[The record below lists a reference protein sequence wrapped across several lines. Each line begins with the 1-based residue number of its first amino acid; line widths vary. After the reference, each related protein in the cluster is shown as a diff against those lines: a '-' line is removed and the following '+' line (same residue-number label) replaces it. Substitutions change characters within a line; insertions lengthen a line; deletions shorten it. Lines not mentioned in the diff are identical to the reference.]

1 MVNIV
6 WEEPADNRLVR
17 TDFREVAEALREHP
31 GQYALIAEGL
41 TGSRT
46 QASSLA
52 LGVRRGKYAAF
63 KPVGAWTSKS
73 SKDKVWAKFVGENLE
88 YATDEEKTQ
97 ILKAREAEEKRKARR
112 AGTDGAGTEDVES
125 QAVNYDEDVTSE
137 QQ

>member
-17 TDFREVAEALREHP
+17 TDFGEVAAALRANP
-31 GQYALIAEGL
+31 GRYAVIAEGL
-41 TGSRT
+41 NGSRT

-63 KPVGAWTSKS
+63 KPVGAWFSKS
-73 SKDKVWAKFVGENLE
+73 SKDKVWAKFVGENQE
-88 YATDEEKTQ
+88 YATDEEREL
-97 ILKAREAEEKRKARR
+97 ILTAMSKDRERAARKA
-112 AGTDGAGTEDVES
+112 AGPVSDTEDAS
-125 QAVNYDEDVTSE
+125 AQIDEGVTTE